1 MGFDESTILRASQI
15 DRTAPKITGTA
26 AKAANTYH
34 DVAADILGADSQ
46 WLLPPPPVTS
56 NLATKKYERQKT
68 IVSRAHLQKFQW
80 STSNV
85 GWNPLFE
92 RLQMRFEG

>member
-1 MGFDESTILRASQI
+1 MGFDESTILRAGQI

-46 WLLPPPPVTS
+46 
-56 NLATKKYERQKT
+56 
-68 IVSRAHLQKFQW
+68 
-80 STSNV
+80 
-85 GWNPLFE
+85 
-92 RLQMRFEG
+92 

>member
-56 NLATKKYERQKT
+56 NLATKKIRRSENYRFTSASAEISVVDIKCRME
-68 IVSRAHLQKFQW
+68 
-80 STSNV
+80 STV
-85 GWNPLFE
+85 
-92 RLQMRFEG
+92 